1 MFLLIKYRKF
11 EFYHGLIG
19 GLRVS

>member
-11 EFYHGLIG
+11 EIYHGLIG